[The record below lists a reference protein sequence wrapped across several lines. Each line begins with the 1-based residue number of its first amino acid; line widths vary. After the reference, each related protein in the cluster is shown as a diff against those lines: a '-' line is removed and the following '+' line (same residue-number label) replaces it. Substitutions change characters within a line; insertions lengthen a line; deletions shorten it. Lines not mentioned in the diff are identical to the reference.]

1 MKKRCTAILLAAVL
15 VLSLLP
21 VQVFAAETVPT
32 GWTPIYTLA
41 DIKECHSGKYILM
54 NDIDASKG
62 DVAYDGNG
70 YEANS
75 VGGRLFSGGILDG
88 NGHTIYNLKGP
99 LFQYNM
105 GTIKNLNVT
114 ISNIRSNTETSY
126 WDIFTNSSVFAGIAL
141 YNGNGGSNG
150 LIENCNVV
158 MTVDSRF
165 TTAGNL
171 YIYGISS
178 GGTIR
183 NCIAKLDFNIR
194 IDDQK
199 GTLNAYGIGP
209 GTNDA
214 LVDHCLVLGNIS
226 IDNGSGAVKFSGIS
240 DCTATDSACALEN
253 LSVIR
258 SGSTTDGPYD
268 VFSMACLNGLA
279 GTSSINNRVAS
290 DMNVYYQFRSDKI
303 IDGEPGSGEG
313 YTLASRASILA
324 DWDLS
329 SLPGEA
335 PDNIPSTKPT
345 EPEETVEDPF
355 PAGKAT
361 FHFSG
366 SSGEKERWS
375 FYYANSFFYSQDTG
389 YGYNADLA
397 KASLCAEMAS
407 FSDCENLCWDET
419 LPGYDTRRATNI
431 LELYDTLGFTNVRC
445 VNYDKAL
452 TDTSDK
458 VAYSMAVKYIDN
470 GKGGKDTLVVLP
482 IRGGGY
488 GGEWSSN
495 FHLFGNTNSLSGNHI
510 GFQTAAEDVKKG
522 LDSYVKELDIQGDLK
537 LWVTGFS
544 RGAATANL
552 LGRILN
558 NSTVGGVSVS
568 RSDIYVYTFA
578 TPAGASYSS
587 AEKIFDPNIFNIV
600 SPVDLVP
607 RVAPSKWEFTRY
619 GTTLT
624 LPSNNYG
631 LLWERFYDISSTW
644 GKEIK
649 ESQRTVLDTFC
660 QEAFTQRSL
669 QPTLF
674 GSIPYTDVQKDVMG
688 TVGNL
693 LGKNQYQEISGST
706 VAELVTT
713 LGIKSFPTTVRT
725 ISKLSTIGEAHYPEY
740 YLARLESDV
749 LCSEEDF
756 EKASHVRSVLVY
768 PTDSDQVQK
777 LDIDVEFWNA
787 SKKTVGSYVSGV
799 CTSGEVTVEMTDL
812 GLVATFP
819 AGKDYTFTLTGAG
832 EDSVNFTIYAYD
844 NDTPDGPVR
853 TLEFTDLPLD
863 SGETYTG
870 EVPEDPYG
878 DYYVEDSDGF
888 LWDPDY
894 DSEVDGERS
903 PEYAV
908 EVSFTDVSPNAYYY
922 DAVQWAVEEGIT
934 SGTTATTF
942 SPNAACTRAQAV
954 TFLWRAD
961 GSPKP
966 QSTRNPFTDVKAG
979 SYYYDAVLWAVEN
992 GITSGTTATTFSP
1005 NATCTRGQ
1013 IVTFLYRSWGNPD
1026 IEVRASFRDVPA
1038 GAYYA
1043 DPVSWAADWG
1053 VTSGTSATTF
1063 SPNASCTRAQIV
1075 TFLYRSYCG

>member
-1 MKKRCTAILLAAVL
+1 MKKKCTAILLAAVL

-21 VQVFAAETVPT
+21 VQVFAAGTVPD

-54 NDIDASKG
+54 NDIDASKE

-70 YEANS
+70 YDANS

-99 LFQYNM
+99 LFECNM

-114 ISNIRSNTETSY
+114 ISNTEEDAEYLNEGTALDS
-126 WDIFTNSSVFAGIAL
+126 FAGIAL
-141 YNGNGGSNG
+141 TNYNGSCDG
-150 LIENCNVV
+150 LIESCNVV
-158 MTVDSRF
+158 MTVDRYFGKGAIS
-165 TTAGNL
+165 
-171 YIYGISS
+171 IDGISS
-178 GGTIR
+178 GGVIR
-183 NCIAKLDFNIR
+183 KCIVKLDLDITQDGYASSYIF
-194 IDDQK
+194 
-199 GTLNAYGIGP
+199 GIGR
-209 GTNDA
+209 GTNNSIIDR
-214 LVDHCLVLGNIS
+214 CLVLGNIR
-226 IDNGSGAVKFSGIS
+226 INDNGRGNIFTAGITYYSAV
-240 DCTATDSACALEN
+240 DSACALEN
-253 LSVIR
+253 FSVT
-258 SGSTTDGPYD
+258 SGSKSYEGYES
-268 VFSMACLNGLA
+268 FSLACANID
-279 GTSSINNRVAS
+279 THTESSNVRIAS
-290 DMNVYYQFRSDKI
+290 DMDAYYKFGDSVI
-303 IDGEPGSGEG
+303 LDGKSTTGEG

-335 PDNIPSTKPT
+335 PDDIPSTKPT
-345 EPEETVEDPF
+345 EPEETMEDPF

-366 SSGEKERWS
+366 SSGEKEHWS
-375 FYYANSFFYSQDTG
+375 FYYANSFFYSQDKG

-397 KASLCAEMAS
+397 KASLCVEMAS
-407 FSDCENLCWDET
+407 FSDCENLYWDET

-431 LELYDTLGFTNVRC
+431 LELYDTLGFTNARC

-522 LDSYVKELDIQGDLK
+522 LDSYVKGLDIQGDLK

-558 NSTVGGVSVS
+558 NSIVGGVSVS

-624 LPSNNYG
+624 LPCNNYG
-631 LLWERFYDISSTW
+631 FLWERFYDISSTW

-660 QEAFTQRSL
+660 QEAFTQRNL
-669 QPTLF
+669 QLTLF

-713 LGIKSFPTTVRT
+713 LGIKSLPTTVRT

-768 PTDSDQVQK
+768 PPDSDQVQK

-787 SKKTVGSYVSGV
+787 SKKNVGSYVSGV
-799 CTSGEVTVEMTDL
+799 CTSGEATVEMTDL

-844 NDTPDGPVR
+844 NDTPDGPAR
-853 TLEFTDLPLD
+853 IMNYTDYGLEDD
-863 SGETYTG
+863 TYTVY
-870 EVPEDPYG
+870 VPEAPYD
-878 DYYVEDSDGF
+878 DYYVEDQDGF
-888 LWDPDY
+888 YYVPDY
-894 DSEVDGERS
+894 DSLVDGEL
-903 PEYAV
+903 PVA
-908 EVSFTDVSPNAYYY
+908 EVLFTDVSPNAYYY

-954 TFLWRAD
+954 TFLWRAA
-961 GSPKP
+961 GSPEP
-966 QSTRNPFTDVKAG
+966 ESTRNPFTDVKAG
-979 SYYYDAVLWAVEN
+979 SYYYDAVLWAVEQ

-1026 IEVRASFRDVPA
+1026 IEVRASFWDVPA

>member
-1 MKKRCTAILLAAVL
+1 MRKRCTAILLAAVL

-21 VQVFAAETVPT
+21 VQVFAAGTVPA

-54 NDIDASKG
+54 NDIDASKE

-75 VGGRLFSGGILDG
+75 VGGCLFPGGILDG

-99 LFQYNM
+99 LFECNM

-114 ISNIRSNTETSY
+114 ISNSEEDAEYLNEGTALDS
-126 WDIFTNSSVFAGIAL
+126 FAGIAL
-141 YNGNGGSNG
+141 TNYNSSCDG

-158 MTVDSRF
+158 MTVDRYFGKGS
-165 TTAGNL
+165 
-171 YIYGISS
+171 ISIDGISS
-178 GGTIR
+178 GGVIR
-183 NCIAKLDFNIR
+183 NCIVKLDLDITQDGYASSYIF
-194 IDDQK
+194 
-199 GTLNAYGIGP
+199 GIGR
-209 GTNDA
+209 GTNNSVIDR
-214 LVDHCLVLGNIS
+214 CLVLGNIR
-226 IDNGSGAVKFSGIS
+226 INDNGRGNIFTAGITYYSAV
-240 DCTATDSACALEN
+240 DSACALEN
-253 LSVIR
+253 FSVTC
-258 SGSTTDGPYD
+258 GSKSYEGYES
-268 VFSMACLNGLA
+268 FSLACANIDTHA
-279 GTSSINNRVAS
+279 ESSNVRIAS
-290 DMNVYYQFRSDKI
+290 DMDVYYKFRDSVIMGGK
-303 IDGEPGSGEG
+303 PAAGEG
-313 YTLASRASILA
+313 YTLASRSSILA

-397 KASLCAEMAS
+397 KTSLCVEMAS

-510 GFQTAAEDVKKG
+510 GFQTVAEDVKKG

-768 PTDSDQVQK
+768 PPDSDQVQK

-870 EVPEDPYG
+870 EVPEYPYG

-979 SYYYDAVLWAVEN
+979 SYYYDAVLWAVEQ

-1063 SPNASCTRAQIV
+1063 SPNVSCTRAQIV

>member
-1 MKKRCTAILLAAVL
+1 MRKRCTAILLTAVL

-21 VQVFAAETVPT
+21 VQVFAAEIVPE

-54 NDIDASKG
+54 NDIDASKE

-105 GTIKNLNVT
+105 GTIRNLNVT

-397 KASLCAEMAS
+397 KASLCVEMAS

-431 LELYDTLGFTNVRC
+431 LELYDTLGFTNARC

-768 PTDSDQVQK
+768 PPDSDQVQK

-979 SYYYDAVLWAVEN
+979 SYYYDAVLWAVEQ

>member
-1 MKKRCTAILLAAVL
+1 MKKRWTAILLAAAL
-15 VLSLLP
+15 VLALLP
-21 VQVFAAETVPT
+21 AGAFAAETVPE

-41 DIKECHSGKYILM
+41 DIKECYSGKYILM
-54 NDIDASKG
+54 NDIDASKE

-70 YEANS
+70 YDANS

-114 ISNIRSNTETSY
+114 ISNIKSNTETSY
-126 WDIFTNSSVFAGIAL
+126 WDIFTNSNVFAGIAL
-141 YNGNGGSNG
+141 YNSNGGSTG

-171 YIYGISS
+171 HIYGISS

-199 GTLNAYGIGP
+199 GTLYAYGIGP
-209 GTNDA
+209 GTNDS

-226 IDNGSGAVKFSGIS
+226 IDNGSGAVEFAGIS

-258 SGSTTDGPYD
+258 SGSLTDGPYD
-268 VFSMACLNGLA
+268 VFSLACLNGLA
-279 GTSSINNRVAS
+279 GTSGINNRVAS
-290 DMNVYYQFRSDKI
+290 DMNVYYQFGGDKT

-313 YTLASRASILA
+313 YTLASRSSILA

-329 SLPGEA
+329 GLPGEA

-366 SSGEKERWS
+366 SSGEKEHWS

-397 KASLCAEMAS
+397 KASLCVEMAS

-431 LELYDTLGFTNVRC
+431 LELYDTLGFTNARC

-578 TPAGASYSS
+578 TPAGASYRSV
-587 AEKIFDPNIFNIV
+587 EKIFDPNIFNIV

-607 RVAPSKWEFTRY
+607 RVAPSKWEFTHY

-624 LPSNNYG
+624 LPCNNYD

-660 QEAFTQRSL
+660 QEAFTQRNL

-713 LGIKSFPTTVRT
+713 LGIKSLPTAVRT

-768 PTDSDQVQK
+768 PPDSDQVQE

-787 SKKTVGSYVSGV
+787 SKKSAGSYVSGV

-832 EDSVNFTIYAYD
+832 ADSINFTIFAYD
-844 NDTPDGPVR
+844 NDTPDGPAR
-853 TLEFTDLPLD
+853 TMNYTDYGLEDD
-863 SGETYTG
+863 TYTVY
-870 EVPEDPYG
+870 VPEDPYD
-878 DYYVEDSDGF
+878 DYYVEDQDGF
-888 LWDPDY
+888 YYVPDY
-894 DSEVDGERS
+894 DSLVDGEL
-903 PEYAV
+903 PVV

-922 DAVQWAVEEGIT
+922 DAVQWAVENGIT
-934 SGTTATTF
+934 SGTSATTF
-942 SPNAACTRAQAV
+942 SPDMVCTRAQAV
-954 TFLWRAD
+954 TFLWRAA
-961 GSPKP
+961 GSPRP
-966 QSTRNPFTDVKAG
+966 ESTRNPFTDVKAG
-979 SYYYDAVLWAVEN
+979 SYYYDAVLWAVEE
-992 GITSGTTATTFSP
+992 GITSGTSATTFSP
-1005 NATCTRGQ
+1005 DMTCSRSQ
-1013 IVTFLYRSWGNPD
+1013 IVTLLYRSWGNPE
-1026 IEVRASFRDVPA
+1026 IEEAASFRDVPA

-1043 DPVSWAADWG
+1043 EAVSWAAEWG
-1053 VTSGTSATTF
+1053 ITSGTSATTF
-1063 SPNASCTRAQIV
+1063 SPDASCTRAQIV
-1075 TFLYRSYCG
+1075 TFLYRSYC